1 MQVRWSLSEAAPA
14 GSRRHSGKNK
24 ERHMKSSLFFKII
37 IATLALMLAGSAF
50 AGGRSHKDRFSISA
64 PTTVNGQQ
72 LPAGEYEARWQGAGP
87 TVQVSLSQGGKV
99 LATVPAQLVELDRA
113 SLDTRAVIK
122 SGANGDREL
131 TALRFS
137 GKTYSL
143 NLGTE
148 SAKAESKSDSTN

>member
-1 MQVRWSLSEAAPA
+1 
-14 GSRRHSGKNK
+14 
-24 ERHMKSSLFFKII
+24 MKSSLFFKII

-50 AGGRSHKDRFSISA
+50 AGGGSHKDRFAISA

-87 TVQVSLSQGGKV
+87 TVQVSLSQGGRV

-122 SGANGDREL
+122 SGASGDREL
-131 TALRFS
+131 TGLRFS

>member
-1 MQVRWSLSEAAPA
+1 
-14 GSRRHSGKNK
+14 
-24 ERHMKSSLFFKII
+24 MKSSLFFKII
-37 IATLALMLAGSAF
+37 IAALALSLGGSAF
-50 AGGRSHKDRFSISA
+50 AGSGLHKDRFAISA

-87 TVQVSLSQGGKV
+87 TVQVSITHGGKV
-99 LATVPAQLVELDRA
+99 LATVPAQLVELDRV
-113 SLDTRAVIK
+113 SLDTRAAIK

-131 TALRFS
+131 TGLRFS

-148 SAKAESKSDSTN
+148 SAKAESKPDSTN